1 MKEWYY
7 VKNDLEKRGD
17 IKGIIQRLVVS
28 CFGIKRPAV
37 VMTDKAQAYLVAFN
51 VVWVVSTQGT

>member
-1 MKEWYY
+1 

-51 VVWVVSTQGT
+51 VV